1 MYNHAPENYICPLCQ
16 IARGE
21 VTSRGSQEEA
31 VIFRNRHITAFIAGC
46 WWRTNPGHVII
57 ILNGHEENIYDMT
70 REIGAQ
76 IFDITRNIA
85 CALKATYSCDG
96 VTIRQNNEPAGGQD
110 TWHYHVHII
119 PRMVNDHHYENLHD
133 TYWPDMDEKR
143 PYADKLRAFM
153 QK

>member
-1 MYNHAPENYICPLCQ
+1 MYNHAPENYVCPLCQ

-31 VIFRNRHITAFIAGC
+31 VIYRDARVTVFIAGC
-46 WWRTNPGHVII
+46 WWRSNPGHVIVVPNI
-57 ILNGHEENIYDMT
+57 HKENIYEMSP
-70 REIGAQ
+70 GLGGH
-76 IFDITRNIA
+76 IFDLTSQVAR
-85 CALKATYSCDG
+85 ALKTTYSCDG

-110 TWHYHVHII
+110 TWHYHTHVI
-119 PRMVNDHHYENLHD
+119 PRMTDDHHYDNLHN

-143 PYADKLRAFM
+143 PYAEKLRAFM